1 MMRVYVVPD
10 EAIRAAG
17 FAPNRSLRFPAGSY
31 EPVADP
37 RAADVILPGVD
48 LFALKS
54 REEFLRVPC
63 VREHEART
71 AHFDCADNYAAYKS
85 TAILVRGNLSRE
97 RLADSPNSVAWP
109 WPTEDFRAHG
119 VQAATPGAF
128 SHDVGFHGWDYSD
141 TCKAAIQSCQR
152 TFGERFDLAAYHD
165 FAGYLWKDG
174 KPLPEFTRRREGF
187 VASLARCRVQLC
199 AESIPGVLR
208 YRVTETMSAGRVPV
222 IVGTGAVLPW
232 ADEVP
237 WREVVVF
244 IEASDAGH
252 AGERIAEFL
261 ARTPDDVLARMGERG
276 REAWLRWLDVRHA
289 EKGPALMHEAIERK
303 ARALGL
309 VGGGR

>member
-1 MMRVYVVPD
+1 MRQHTERPKRATGGCSSDRLDRDRRPADVARDRERKCMQPPLPALRRGRRNRVARGTAACDVPRGVQAAMMRVYVVPD

-152 TFGERFDLAAYHD
+152 TFDTRFDLAAYHD

-187 VASLARCRVQLC
+187 VASLARC
-199 AESIPGVLR
+199 
-208 YRVTETMSAGRVPV
+208 
-222 IVGTGAVLPW
+222 
-232 ADEVP
+232 
-237 WREVVVF
+237 
-244 IEASDAGH
+244 
-252 AGERIAEFL
+252 
-261 ARTPDDVLARMGERG
+261 
-276 REAWLRWLDVRHA
+276 
-289 EKGPALMHEAIERK
+289 
-303 ARALGL
+303 
-309 VGGGR
+309 